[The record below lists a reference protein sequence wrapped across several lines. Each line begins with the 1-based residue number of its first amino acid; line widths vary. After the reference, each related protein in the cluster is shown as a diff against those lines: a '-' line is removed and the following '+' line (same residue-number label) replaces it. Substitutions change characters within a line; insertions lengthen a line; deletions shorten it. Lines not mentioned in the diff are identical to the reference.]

1 MNKSMKWVQAN
12 DYLNQVEDIL
22 YQLEVKKREPLDKF
36 LIVAIFRILYFLLS
50 QWVKEHDI

>member
-22 YQLEVKKREPLDKF
+22 YQLEVKKREPLDRF
-36 LIVAIFRILYFLLS
+36 LIIAIFRILYFLLS